1 MGAAGEGGAEGNCL
15 LDTVAGA
22 ALGGGV
28 VGLEFRGFG
37 ERGGPGMAVGR
48 ELDWDGAAGLS
59 GGGEERTLP
68 RISGPTG
75 GRRNGGVSEFIWSV
89 RPLVVAASARRGRL
103 EFGGVGAELGA
114 AADGGITEGESVAIG
129 AVATTVFGAGLRTSC
144 VPASPRRSG
153 RTPGWAG
160 GAGGT
165 CATGAEGREAVAV
178 VAGASDPVVRLFG
191 AVREN
196 ARGGVVKFGRALGGG
211 GITAGP

>member
-1 MGAAGEGGAEGNCL
+1 M
-15 LDTVAGA
+15 
-22 ALGGGV
+22 

-37 ERGGPGMAVGR
+37 ERGWPGTAVGR
-48 ELDWDGAAGLS
+48 ELDWEGAAGLS
-59 GGGEERTLP
+59 GGDEERTLP
-68 RISGPTG
+68 SVSGPTG
-75 GRRNGGVSEFIWSV
+75 GGRNGGVSEFMGSV
-89 RPLVVAASARRGRL
+89 RRLVVDASARRGRL

-114 AADGGITEGESVAIG
+114 AAGGGMTEGEGVAIG

-178 VAGASDPVVRLFG
+178 VAGSSDPVVRVFG

-196 ARGGVVKFGRALGGG
+196 APGGVVKFGRVLGGG
-211 GITAGP
+211 GVAAGP